1 MLAKSALGRIGSFY
15 GGGALRKP
23 RRIVGVCRGFLC
35 LILSFIPFPLFLL
48 ISFDLVPAIS
58 PTLLN

>member
-23 RRIVGVCRGFLC
+23 RRIVGVCRGFLKNGKMC
-35 LILSFIPFPLFLL
+35 DTFFYSLSFIL
-48 ISFDLVPAIS
+48 
-58 PTLLN
+58 TN